1 LIPVLRRD
9 GIPAAGVE
17 RVFSTFNV
25 ANFAAE
31 RNDT

>member
-1 LIPVLRRD
+1 LIPVLHRD
-9 GIPAAGVE
+9 GMSGGDVD

-31 RNDT
+31 RHDR